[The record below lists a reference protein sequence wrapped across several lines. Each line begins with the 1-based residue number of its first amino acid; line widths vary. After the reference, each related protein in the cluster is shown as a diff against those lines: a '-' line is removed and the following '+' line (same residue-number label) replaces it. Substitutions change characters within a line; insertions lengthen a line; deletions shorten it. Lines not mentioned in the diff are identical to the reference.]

1 MRLTDKTMQRV
12 ATAAPQWLTDDA
24 SLPAGSLVAY
34 IGTKPTRGEP
44 TRSFYYRWRADGRQA
59 RLLIGAYAQEGE
71 SNPSPEP
78 GGALSLKG
86 ARQRARLL
94 ADLVHSGEGDL
105 RAYFD
110 RRRQA
115 DEDARATAQRA
126 REAAESAALAAALA
140 AERGSLQR
148 LIEAYVGGLEAAAKS
163 SARDARSLLVRHVVE
178 AFPALAARKAA
189 DIAPAE
195 LRPVF
200 ARLIDAGKGRT
211 AAKVRSYLGAAY
223 QQAGVAE
230 HDATAPAAMLGFG
243 ITSNP
248 VAMTPSLAKFNRVG
262 ERALGEAELGTYLC
276 ELLGDTGIRAS
287 TKGALLLSLVL
298 GGQRPEQLL
307 RLTAAD
313 VDLDDGIIQ
322 LHDAK
327 GRRQQPR
334 LHVLPVTP
342 LADEVIRELR
352 ARHPGEYYLFI
363 AQRNVRMRP
372 ESLSRVATEIAGR
385 MVEAGTATAPFRL
398 GDLRRTAE
406 THMAR
411 LGINR
416 EIRAQLQS
424 HGMGNVIDRHYLR
437 HQFLDEKRNA
447 LLAWEREL
455 ERLALGNG
463 KAAQLAATTRQR
475 AKKP

>member
-1 MRLTDKTMQRV
+1 MKLTDRTMQRA
-12 ATAAPQWLTDDA
+12 ATAAPQWLADDA

-34 IGTKPTRGEP
+34 IGAKPARGEVA
-44 TRSFYYRWRADGRQA
+44 RSFYYRWRHSGRQE
-59 RLLIGAYAQEGE
+59 RLLIGVYAQEGE
-71 SNPSPEP
+71 SNPGPEP

-105 RAYFD
+105 RAYFE
-110 RRRQA
+110 RLRQA
-115 DEDARATAQRA
+115 TEEARLAAQRA
-126 REAAESAALAAALA
+126 REAAEAAARAEALA

-148 LIEAYVGGLEAAAKS
+148 LLEGYLGGLEAASKPS
-163 SARDARSLLVRHVVE
+163 SRDARNMLTNHVIK
-178 AFPALAARKAA
+178 AFPDLVARKATDIGPA
-189 DIAPAE
+189 D

-223 QQAGVAE
+223 QQAGIAE
-230 HDATAPAAMLGFG
+230 HDATAPATLLGFG
-243 ITSNP
+243 IMSNP
-248 VAMTPSLAKFNRVG
+248 VALVPSLARFNRVG
-262 ERALGEAELGTYLC
+262 ERALGEAELGAYVR
-276 ELLGDTGIRAS
+276 ELLVDPRVRPAA
-287 TKGALLLSLVL
+287 KGALLLSLLL
-298 GGQRPEQLL
+298 GGQRPGQLL
-307 RLTAAD
+307 RVETAHL
-313 VDLDDGIIQ
+313 DLDDGIIQ

-334 LHVLPVTP
+334 LHVLPLTAI
-342 LADEVIRELR
+342 ADEVIRDLRELYPD
-352 ARHPGEYYLFI
+352 ATYIFTTHGKTG
-363 AQRNVRMRP
+363 VRI
-372 ESLSRVATEIAGR
+372 ETLSTIVAKISAR
-385 MVEAGTATAPFRL
+385 MVAAGTAAAPFRL

-424 HGMGNVIDRHYLR
+424 HGMGNIIDRHYLR

-463 KAAQLAATTRQR
+463 KAAQLAATKRQR

>member
-1 MRLTDKTMQRV
+1 
-12 ATAAPQWLTDDA
+12 
-24 SLPAGSLVAY
+24 
-34 IGTKPTRGEP
+34 
-44 TRSFYYRWRADGRQA
+44 
-59 RLLIGAYAQEGE
+59 
-71 SNPSPEP
+71 
-78 GGALSLKG
+78 
-86 ARQRARLL
+86 
-94 ADLVHSGEGDL
+94 
-105 RAYFD
+105 
-110 RRRQA
+110 
-115 DEDARATAQRA
+115 
-126 REAAESAALAAALA
+126 
-140 AERGSLQR
+140 
-148 LIEAYVGGLEAAAKS
+148 
-163 SARDARSLLVRHVVE
+163 
-178 AFPALAARKAA
+178 
-189 DIAPAE
+189 
-195 LRPVF
+195 VF

-223 QQAGVAE
+223 QQAGIAE

-243 ITSNP
+243 VTSNP

-262 ERALGEAELGTYLC
+262 ERALGEAELGAYLR

-307 RLTAAD
+307 RVMAAD
-313 VDLDDGIIQ
+313 IDLDDGIIQ

-342 LADEVIRELR
+342 LADEVIRDLQ
-352 ARHPGEYYLFI
+352 ARHPSEHYLFI

-372 ESLSRVATEIAGR
+372 ESLSRVATEIAAR
-385 MVEAGTATAPFRL
+385 MVAAGTATAPFRL

-437 HQFLDEKRNA
+437 HQFLEEKRNA

-455 ERLALGNG
+455 ERLALNNC
-463 KAAQLAATTRQR
+463 KVAQVAATKRRR
-475 AKKP
+475 AGKP